1 MRSDLEVCDYVVVSW
16 SRTRARVVRNLGEVL
31 GTQEVLPVLHQ
42 WRQLKRLL
50 REMGDVRF
58 GVEDVA
64 AREFFVQLA
73 IVSAF
78 SLSKVYLNRWSNYF
92 LLETIAEHSISGLR
106 ALHPMD
112 SMRIPIIQY
121 LLQSQLVNMLWFILV
136 IRFDLCPNLDH
147 ICEPLLWR

>member
-1 MRSDLEVCDYVVVSW
+1 M
-16 SRTRARVVRNLGEVL
+16 RNLGEVL

-78 SLSKVYLNRWSNYF
+78 SLSKVYLNR
-92 LLETIAEHSISGLR
+92 
-106 ALHPMD
+106 
-112 SMRIPIIQY
+112 
-121 LLQSQLVNMLWFILV
+121 
-136 IRFDLCPNLDH
+136 
-147 ICEPLLWR
+147 